1 MRKLALTLIPLLLLA
16 CNEEPTSPASG
27 PAPSFSATSEWQE
40 VVLSVDWV
48 LYNQCLDE
56 DLHGTGTSFIS
67 AHAVT
72 TPTETRTNSHARV
85 ADDWQLEGL
94 TTHQIWLQVPG
105 GHNEAVQTASGDF
118 LFVEERFVF
127 QNQTTGVVLDWP
139 ARITFVTSADG
150 EVKVDRFVFDPCT
163 LRH

>member
-1 MRKLALTLIPLLLLA
+1 MRKLALTTAALLLLA
-16 CNEEPTSPASG
+16 CNRESTAPASG

-40 VVLSVDWV
+40 VVLPVEWV
-48 LYNQCLDE
+48 FYNQCLDE

-67 AHAVT
+67 VHAVT
-72 TPTETRTNSHARV
+72 TPTEIRTNSHVRL

-105 GHNEAVQTASGDF
+105 DHNEVVQTASGDF
-118 LFVEERFVF
+118 LTVEERFVF

-139 ARITFVTSADG
+139 SRNTFVTNANG
-150 EVKVDRFVFDPCT
+150 EVRVDRFVVDPCT

>member
-16 CNEEPTSPASG
+16 CNQEPTAPASG

-40 VVLSVDWV
+40 VVLSLDWV

-67 AHAVT
+67 VHAVT
-72 TPTETRTNSHARV
+72 TATETRSNSHARP

-105 GHNEAVQTASGDF
+105 GHNEAVQTASGELTTECCRPSPIF
-118 LFVEERFVF
+118 ERR
-127 QNQTTGVVLDWP
+127 P
-139 ARITFVTSADG
+139 SS
-150 EVKVDRFVFDPCT
+150 RFAVRAIMNCGRERT
-163 LRH
+163 